1 MLLQSQEFAA
11 LNFENP
17 LWTSSCKYYGSIKT
31 QEHSEHSETSYSK
44 GYLLNYGLENTN
56 VESLL
61 NLSRE
66 YQIQKTKDLC
76 EAYLLRK
83 VPTIDQL
90 IVAQEYD
97 LPLLKDKCL
106 KQLSEKALNGLQDHP
121 RFAEINDSNRL
132 LILEQQLKRLQ
143 TYCRKVSQ
151 IAHASD
157 MR

>member
-1 MLLQSQEFAA
+1 MLLQSQELAT
-11 LNFENP
+11 FENL
-17 LWTSSCKYYGSIKT
+17 LWTRSCNCLGRIKT
-31 QEHSEHSETSYSK
+31 PIFVEHSETSDFK